1 MVMQWTVNPP
11 SSGTTGS
18 IPVQPTIFSVFSKM
32 DITGGYGPPSGSSIL
47 SGPAIMKHIIVHEP
61 RRGPKRESSVFHYGG
76 LVLIGNTCAL
86 QA

>member
-32 DITGGYGPPSGSSIL
+32 DITDGYGPSSGSSIL
-47 SGPAIMKHIIVHEP
+47 SGPAKGDWYSWEHI
-61 RRGPKRESSVFHYGG
+61 RF
-76 LVLIGNTCAL
+76 AF
-86 QA
+86 

>member
-32 DITGGYGPPSGSSIL
+32 DITVGYGPASGSSIL
-47 SGPAIMKHIIVHEP
+47 SGPAIMKHITMSF
-61 RRGPKRESSVFHYGG
+61 RGDNHKESSVFHYGG